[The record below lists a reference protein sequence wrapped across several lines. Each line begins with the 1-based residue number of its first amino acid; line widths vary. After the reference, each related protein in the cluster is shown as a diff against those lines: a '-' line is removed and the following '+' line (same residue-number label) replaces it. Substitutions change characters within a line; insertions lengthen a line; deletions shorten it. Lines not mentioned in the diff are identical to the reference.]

1 MREDSKIGQETRSQR
16 RRKDDARSGRWTLIL
31 FMEKGEEIVPSVG
44 RLVGLKLITARVHG
58 RLRRPAGG
66 GGEGNG
72 GGGHMMYSAQA
83 GGGAMSVTRAKYSFA
98 PQSAL

>member
-1 MREDSKIGQETRSQR
+1 
-16 RRKDDARSGRWTLIL
+16 
-31 FMEKGEEIVPSVG
+31 MEKGEEIVPSVG

-72 GGGHMMYSAQA
+72 GGGHMMYSARA
-83 GGGAMSVTRAKYSFA
+83 GGRRRDERDTSEILLRAA
-98 PQSAL
+98 IGLVI

>member
-16 RRKDDARSGRWTLIL
+16 RRKDGARRGRRTLIL

-66 GGEGNG
+66 GADN
-72 GGGHMMYSAQA
+72 GGGHMMYSARA